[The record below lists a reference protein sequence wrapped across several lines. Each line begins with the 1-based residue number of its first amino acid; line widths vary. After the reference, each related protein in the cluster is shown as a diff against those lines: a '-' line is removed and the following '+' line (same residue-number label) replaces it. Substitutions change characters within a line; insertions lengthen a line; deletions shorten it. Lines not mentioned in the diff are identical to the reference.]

1 MAVRMDRPVM
11 LAVDDDP
18 AALGSVE
25 RELSRRYQADY
36 DLHVADSAGVAL
48 AILTRIREAGG
59 QVALVLA
66 GSSMQGTGTGG
77 IEFLA
82 RVRELH
88 PDAKRSLLIGWGDQ
102 ASAPVIRASLLR
114 QIDDWVARPWRP
126 GDEHFHQAI
135 AQSLY
140 QWSVGHRPRFLT
152 ARVVGERWSARSHE
166 IRDLLSRNSV
176 PFDFLDVDSEEGRA
190 LVEQSGAAT
199 DRLPVVV
206 LFDGRVLVDPSV
218 GDIAGALGVKTRPAT
233 TRYDVTIVGAG
244 PAGLAA
250 AVYGASEGLRTA
262 VLEPEAIGGQAGTSS
277 MIRNYLGFPR
287 GITGADLAQR
297 AYEQAWLLG
306 ADFVYAPR
314 AVGLR
319 ASGRELVVVL
329 RDGGEVTSR
338 AVVLATGVTYRR
350 LGVPS
355 LDRLIGAGVFY
366 GAAAPEAQAMAG
378 EEVYVV
384 GGANSAGQAALHLAR
399 HARRVTLLV
408 RGSSLTATMSDYLVR
423 EIDAAATIAVRY
435 RTEVV
440 DGGGEGRLRHL
451 CLRDRAGTATE
462 TVPAAGLFV
471 LIGAEP
477 HTDWLPGEIERD
489 AQGYLLTGVDR
500 RTAVP
505 DAPVRSFETSL
516 PGVFA
521 VGDVRYGS
529 VKRVASSVGEGAVA
543 IRQVHEHLGAV

>member
-1 MAVRMDRPVM
+1 MGRPVI

-18 AALGSVE
+18 AALRPVE
-25 RELSRRYQADY
+25 RELCNRYQADY
-36 DLHVADSAGVAL
+36 DLHFSGSPDEAL
-48 AILTRIREAGG
+48 ATLAEIREAGG
-59 QVALVLA
+59 EVALVLA
-66 GSSMQGTGTGG
+66 EQWMQGMTG
-77 IEFLA
+77 IDFLEQ
-82 RVRELH
+82 VRASH
-88 PDAKRSLLIGWGDQ
+88 PEAKRSLLIGWADQ
-102 ASAPVIRASLLR
+102 ASAPVLRASALR
-114 QIDDWVARPWRP
+114 QIDDWIARPWQP

-135 AQSLY
+135 ALALY

-176 PFDFLDVDSEEGRA
+176 PFDFLDVDSGEGRA
-190 LVEQSGAAT
+190 LVEQADVGT
-199 DRLPVVV
+199 ERLPVVV

-218 GDIAGALGVKTRPAT
+218 GDIAGALGVKTRPDT
-233 TRYDVTIVGAG
+233 QPYDLTVVGAG

-319 ASGRELVVVL
+319 TSGRNRIVVL
-329 RDGGEVTSR
+329 DDGSEVTSR

-355 LDRLIGAGVFY
+355 LDALIGAGVFY
-366 GAAAPEAQAMAG
+366 GAAGPEAQAMAG
-378 EEVYVV
+378 EEAYVV

-408 RGSSLTATMSDYLVR
+408 RGSSLAATMSDYLVR
-423 EIDAAATIAVRY
+423 EIDAAANIAVRHH
-435 RTEVV
+435 TEAV
-440 DGGGEGRLRHL
+440 DGGGEGRLDHL
-451 CLRDRAGTATE
+451 VLRNRTSGNTE

-477 HTDWLPGEIERD
+477 HTEWLPEEIERD
-489 AQGYLLTGVDR
+489 AKGYVLTDVHR
-500 RTAVP
+500 RLGETSTGAAVRP
-505 DAPVRSFETSL
+505 FETSL
-516 PGVFA
+516 AGVFA
-521 VGDVRYGS
+521 VGDVRHGS

-543 IRQVHEHLGAV
+543 IRQVHDYLSEG

>member
-1 MAVRMDRPVM
+1 MGRPVV
-11 LAVDDDP
+11 LAVADDP
-18 AALGSVE
+18 AALRPVE
-25 RELSRRYQADY
+25 RELCNRYHADY
-36 DLHVADSAGVAL
+36 DLHFAGSAEDAL
-48 AILTRIREAGG
+48 AVLTAIRETGG
-59 QVALVLA
+59 DVALVLA
-66 GSSMQGTGTGG
+66 GQRMRDMSG
-77 IEFLA
+77 IDFLA
-82 RVRELH
+82 RVRTLH
-88 PDAKRSLLIGWGDQ
+88 PEAKRSLLIGWGDQ
-102 ASAPVIRASLLR
+102 ASAPVLRASALR
-114 QIDDWVARPWRP
+114 QIDDWIAQPWQP

-135 AQSLY
+135 ALSLY

-176 PFDFLDVDSEEGRA
+176 PFGFVDVDSEAGRA
-190 LVEQSGAAT
+190 LVEEAGIRSGQ
-199 DRLPVVV
+199 LPVVV

-218 GDIAGALGVKTRPAT
+218 GDIAGALGVKTRPDT
-233 TRYDVTIVGAG
+233 CPYDVTIIGAG

-319 ASGRELVVVL
+319 TAGRDRILVL
-329 RDGGEVTSR
+329 EDGSEVTSK
-338 AVVLATGVTYRR
+338 AVVLATGVSYRR

-355 LDRLIGAGVFY
+355 LEALIGAGVFY
-366 GAAAPEAQAMAG
+366 GAAGPEAQAMAG

-384 GGANSAGQAALHLAR
+384 GGANSAGQAAVHLAR
-399 HARRVTLLV
+399 HAERVVVLV
-408 RGSSLTATMSDYLVR
+408 RGPSLAATMSDYLVR
-423 EIDAAATIAVRY
+423 EIDASANITVRHH
-435 RTEVV
+435 TEVV
-440 DGGGEGRLRHL
+440 GGGGEGRLTHVS
-451 CLRDRAGTATE
+451 LRDRVTGYAE

-477 HTDWLPGEIERD
+477 HTGWLPDEVERD
-489 AQGYLLTGVDR
+489 EQGYVLTGTDR
-500 RTAVP
+500 RFSETST
-505 DAPVRSFETSL
+505 DAPARSFETNL
-516 PGVFA
+516 AGVFA
-521 VGDVRYGS
+521 VGDVRHGS
-529 VKRVASSVGEGAVA
+529 VKRVASSVGEGAAA
-543 IRQVHEHLGAV
+543 IRQVHDYLSEC

>member
-1 MAVRMDRPVM
+1 MGRPVV

-18 AALGSVE
+18 AALQPVE
-25 RELSRRYQADY
+25 RELRNRYQADY
-36 DLHVADSAGVAL
+36 DLHFAGSAEEAL
-48 AILTRIREAGG
+48 AILSEIREAGG
-59 QVALVLA
+59 EVALVLA
-66 GSSMQGTGTGG
+66 EQWMQGMTG
-77 IEFLA
+77 IDFLA
-82 RVRELH
+82 EVRALH
-88 PDAKRSLLIGWGDQ
+88 PEAKRSLLIGWADQ
-102 ASAPVIRASLLR
+102 ASAPVLRASALR
-114 QIDDWVARPWRP
+114 QIDDWIAKPWQP

-135 AQSLY
+135 ALSLY

-152 ARVVGERWSARSHE
+152 ARIVGEQWSARSHE

-176 PFDFLDVDSEEGRA
+176 PFGFVDVDSEEGRA
-190 LVEQSGAAT
+190 LVEQAGVGT
-199 DRLPVVV
+199 ERLPVVV

-218 GDIAGALGVKTRPAT
+218 GDIAGALGVKTRPD
-233 TRYDVTIVGAG
+233 TRPYDVTVIGAG

-319 ASGRELVVVL
+319 ASGRDRIVVL
-329 RDGGEVTSR
+329 VDGSEVTSR
-338 AVVLATGVTYRR
+338 AVVIATGVTYRR
-350 LGVPS
+350 LGVPC
-355 LDRLIGAGVFY
+355 LDALIGAGVFY
-366 GAAAPEAQAMAG
+366 GAAGPEAQAMAG

-384 GGANSAGQAALHLAR
+384 GGANSAGQAALHLAH

-408 RGSSLTATMSDYLVR
+408 RGSSLAATMSDYLVR
-423 EIDAAATIAVRY
+423 EIDAAANVTVRHH
-435 RTEVV
+435 TEAV
-440 DGGGEGRLRHL
+440 DGGGEGRLTHL
-451 CLRDRAGTATE
+451 VLRNRTSADTE

-477 HTDWLPGEIERD
+477 HTEWLPEEIERD
-489 AQGYLLTGVDR
+489 KKGYVLTDVDR
-500 RTAVP
+500 RIAETSTDAAV
-505 DAPVRSFETSL
+505 RLFETSL
-516 PGVFA
+516 AGVFA
-521 VGDVRYGS
+521 VGDVRHGS

-543 IRQVHEHLGAV
+543 IRQVHDYLSEG